1 MSATEIS
8 CDEAW
13 YLQMSSGVQG
23 DDELHHYRV
32 LDSLGTVYKALVEML
47 EERGEGV
54 QYRQQS
60 SCNSRWACQD
70 PQHRGAC

>member
-1 MSATEIS
+1 VSADEIS

-13 YLQMSSGVQG
+13 YLQMSSAVQ
-23 DDELHHYRV
+23 DDGELHRYRF

-47 EERGEGV
+47 KEREEGV

-60 SCNSRWACQD
+60 SRNSQRACQD
-70 PQHRGAC
+70 PQQRGAC